1 MLKRSTSLECPADA
15 SPEADVALNVT
26 ILYQDLLTLRWAT
39 ELWDRLGRLVGSGG
53 IHSKSWKLSHLA
65 RPEVFSDSVQ
75 AAARAHVLVVSVR
88 DAEEFPANLC
98 AWTDAWLANR
108 AGPGGALVALIGV
121 PPQPSH
127 QSGRTYAYLAAAA
140 RQAGLDFLPD
150 ERKLPET
157 YFVSSNPATQAPQS
171 TRRWSSSGRRSAT
184 ARVGA
189 LAGGASRGLTAP
201 GWLA

>member
-1 MLKRSTSLECPADA
+1 LDCPAEA
-15 SPEADVALNVT
+15 SLEADVALNVT

-65 RPEVFSDSVQ
+65 CPEVFWDSVQ

-88 DAEEFPANLC
+88 DDEEFPANLC
-98 AWTDAWLANR
+98 AWTDGWLAKR

-127 QSGRTYAYLAAAA
+127 QSGRAYAYLAAAA
-140 RQAGLDFLPD
+140 RRAGLDFLPD
-150 ERKLPET
+150 ERKLPEGHSI
-157 YFVSSNPATQAPQS
+157 SSNRATEARQS
-171 TRRWSSSGRRSAT
+171 TRRWSSPGRRAAT
-184 ARVGA
+184 AQVGA
-189 LAGGASRGLTAP
+189 LAGGASRGLAAP
-201 GWLA
+201 GWVS